1 MRPRMTAADI
11 EAERLRMQEQWK
23 KQGGNA
29 RAAAESSMAEIMTD
43 DDIMSMMQEEQVGT
57 RKWLCV
63 RHGVVGAPALL
74 AMLSLP

>member
-29 RAAAESSMAEIMTD
+29 RSAAEVRTWSSR
-43 DDIMSMMQEEQVGT
+43 G
-57 RKWLCV
+57 
-63 RHGVVGAPALL
+63 
-74 AMLSLP
+74 LSRLVA